1 MVPQLTALTSC
12 GADSRLSRLLAELHS
27 WAVGRSGPK
36 RGPGRS
42 RRAHGFQHTGG
53 EYFSFTLRVVDV
65 AGQESA
71 TSTHTVTRLT
81 TPAPIVTIAAPTA
94 TLILGAG
101 ELLLLQAKAQLV
113 SCNGT
118 EKGQVAFNWS
128 CTDSTSGAALPLP
141 GASVTR
147 STLELR
153 GALTCKKG
161 QPQRL
166 NQPTLVIRPQPT
178 SRVLK
183 GGAALPSS
191 ACHGLVARNLRYGS

>member
-1 MVPQLTALTSC
+1 MARSSSTAAPHAEKVVLVVPQLTALTSC

-161 QPQRL
+161 STQRS

-178 SRVLK
+178 S
-183 GGAALPSS
+183 
-191 ACHGLVARNLRYGS
+191 

>member
-27 WAVGRSGPK
+27 WAVGHSGLK

-153 GALTCKKG
+153 GALTCRKG
-161 QPQRL
+161 QQAS
-166 NQPTLVIRPQPT
+166 VE
-178 SRVLK
+178 
-183 GGAALPSS
+183 S
-191 ACHGLVARNLRYGS
+191 ANARD

>member
-1 MVPQLTALTSC
+1 
-12 GADSRLSRLLAELHS
+12 
-27 WAVGRSGPK
+27 
-36 RGPGRS
+36 
-42 RRAHGFQHTGG
+42 
-53 EYFSFTLRVVDV
+53 VDV

-71 TSTHTVTRLT
+71 TFTHVVTRLT
-81 TPAPIVTIAAPTA
+81 TPAPVVTIAAPTA

-128 CTDSTSGAALPLP
+128 CTDSTSGTALPLP

-153 GALTCKKG
+153 GALPCTK
-161 QPQRL
+161 
-166 NQPTLVIRPQPT
+166 V
-178 SRVLK
+178 
-183 GGAALPSS
+183 
-191 ACHGLVARNLRYGS
+191 